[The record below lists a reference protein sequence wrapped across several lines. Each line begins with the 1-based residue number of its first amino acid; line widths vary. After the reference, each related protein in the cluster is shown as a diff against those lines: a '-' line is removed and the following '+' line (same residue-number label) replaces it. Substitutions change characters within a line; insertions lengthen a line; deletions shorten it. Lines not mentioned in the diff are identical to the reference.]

1 MAKRRDADGAARKRA
16 GRKPGVW
23 KYVTPEQLREFRAS
37 GQVSRAR
44 IASALGV
51 SSTSVQNWESGRAA
65 MPRLQ
70 KRLAELIAAGPAA
83 LDDGAPE
90 GDGGQNGRWR
100 AEGDGAVGG
109 VLSSQLLAT
118 GTIVGSYITAH
129 GKMSHDQLMELIR
142 SVRSALRE

>member
-1 MAKRRDADGAARKRA
+1 MAKRKSGEETSRKRA

-23 KYVTPEQLREFRAS
+23 KYVTPEQLREFRTS

-70 KRLAELIAAGPAA
+70 KRLAELIAAGPGA
-83 LDDGAPE
+83 LDDGAPD
-90 GDGGQNGRWR
+90 GDGL
-100 AEGDGAVGG
+100 ASDGPVGG

>member
-1 MAKRRDADGAARKRA
+1 MAKRKPGEDASRKRA

-23 KYVTPEQLREFRAS
+23 KYVTPEQLREFRTS

-51 SSTSVQNWESGRAA
+51 SSTSVQNWEAGRAA

-83 LDDGAPE
+83 LDDGLPE
-90 GDGGQNGRWR
+90 
-100 AEGDGAVGG
+100 ADGAAADGPVGS

-129 GKMSHDQLMELIR
+129 GKMSHEQLMELIR

>member
-1 MAKRRDADGAARKRA
+1 MAKRRSGEDASRARA

-23 KYVTPEQLREFRAS
+23 KYVTPEQLREFRTS

-70 KRLAELIAAGPAA
+70 RRLAELIAAGPGA
-83 LDDGAPE
+83 LEDGAPD
-90 GDGGQNGRWR
+90 GDGVV
-100 AEGDGAVGG
+100 ADGPVSG

>member
-1 MAKRRDADGAARKRA
+1 MAKRKSGDESPRKRA

-23 KYVTPEQLREFRAS
+23 KYVTPEQLKEFRTT

-83 LDDGAPE
+83 LDDGDPE
-90 GDGGQNGRWR
+90 VEGGGG
-100 AEGDGAVGG
+100 EGAVGG

-129 GKMSHDQLMELIR
+129 GKMSHEQLLELIKT
-142 SVRSALRE
+142 VRGALR